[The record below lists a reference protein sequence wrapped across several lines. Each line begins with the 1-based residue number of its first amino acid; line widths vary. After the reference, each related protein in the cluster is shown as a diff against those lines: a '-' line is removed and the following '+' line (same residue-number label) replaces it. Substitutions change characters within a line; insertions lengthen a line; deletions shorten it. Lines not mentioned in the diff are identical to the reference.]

1 MGLGEGAMNEVKA
14 EHMLASGQVIRLVHG
29 DITEERVDAIV
40 NAANSHLAHGGG
52 VAAAIVRKG
61 GAVIQ
66 RESEEWV
73 RRHGPVPTGGAA
85 ITSAGALPCRA
96 VIHAVGPIW
105 RGGSEGEEEL
115 LRSAARSSFALAA
128 ERGFTSLALPAI
140 SAGIFGFPAER
151 CAEILLTTA
160 REGLRGHAE
169 GALGGI
175 RFVLFDPPTLEAFLE
190 VFRRIFAPSE
200 ESRA

>member
-1 MGLGEGAMNEVKA
+1 MNEVKA
-14 EHMLASGQVIRLVHG
+14 EQVLASGQVIRLVHG

-40 NAANSHLAHGGG
+40 NAANSHLTHGGG

-61 GAVIQ
+61 GVVIQ
-66 RESEEWV
+66 RESDEWV
-73 RRHGPVPTGGAA
+73 RQHGPVPTGSAV

-105 RGGSEGEEEL
+105 RGGSEDEEEK
-115 LRSAARSSFALAA
+115 LRSAALSSFTLAA

-140 SAGIFGFPAER
+140 SAGVFGFPADR
-151 CAEILLTTA
+151 CAEILLVAA
-160 REGLRGHAE
+160 RDFLHEHPESSLRE
-169 GALGGI
+169 I
-175 RFVLFDPPTLEAFLE
+175 RFVLFDPPTLGAFLSA
-190 VFRRIFAPSE
+190 FRRLFEPSG

>member
-1 MGLGEGAMNEVKA
+1 MNEVKA
-14 EHMLASGQVIRLVHG
+14 EHALASGQVIRLVHG

-73 RRHGPVPTGGAA
+73 RQHGPVPTGSAA

-105 RGGSEGEEEL
+105 RGGREGEEEQ
-115 LRSAARSSFALAA
+115 LRSAAFSSFALAA

-140 SAGIFGFPAER
+140 SAGIFGFPADR
-151 CAEILLTTA
+151 CAEILLTAA
-160 REGLRGHAE
+160 RDFLRAHPE
-169 GALGGI
+169 SSLREI
-175 RFVLFDPPTLEAFLE
+175 RFVLFDPPTLEAFRNA
-190 VFRRIFAPSE
+190 FRRIFGSSE